1 MTMPVWLRA
10 ILFVVERVAKYL
22 LGRKAAV
29 DHAVQEAQR
38 TREEAA
44 AGVAGASDDDLDD
57 MLRPQR
63 DRKR

>member
-1 MTMPVWLRA
+1 MAVWLRTL
-10 ILFVVERVAKYL
+10 LFVVERIAKYL

-44 AGVAGASDDDLDD
+44 AGAAGASDDELDD
-57 MLRPQR
+57 MLRPK
-63 DRKR
+63 DKRR

>member
-1 MTMPVWLRA
+1 MPVWLRA

-29 DHAVQEAQR
+29 DHAIQEAQR

-44 AGVAGASDDDLDD
+44 AGAAGASEDGLDD
-57 MLRPQR
+57 MLRPKE
-63 DRKR
+63 KRR